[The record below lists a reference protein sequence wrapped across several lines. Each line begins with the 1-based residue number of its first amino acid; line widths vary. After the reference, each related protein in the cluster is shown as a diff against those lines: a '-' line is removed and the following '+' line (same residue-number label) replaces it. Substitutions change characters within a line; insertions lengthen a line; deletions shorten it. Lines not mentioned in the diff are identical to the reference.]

1 MKGFIKHTLQRE
13 KLKEFLLES
22 TVGNFIGFL
31 VGSLVTTL
39 STYHRYE
46 RKGLK
51 NLFGILPRKKVVV
64 HMLPEWAEWA
74 IATVAGFIVMQL
86 VSYFINQKIYLV
98 LWEEVKKRINKSATT
113 SHKIEDESPLS

>member
-1 MKGFIKHTLQRE
+1 MRGFIKHTFHKE
-13 KLKEFLLES
+13 KLKEYLLES

-31 VGSLVTTL
+31 VGSLVTTI
-39 STYHRYE
+39 STYHITE

-74 IATVAGFIVMQL
+74 IATFVGFVVMQL
-86 VSYFINQKIYLV
+86 VSYFINQKIYLE
-98 LWEEVKKRINKSATT
+98 LWEKAKNKWEQKDQNLNPNT
-113 SHKIEDESPLS
+113 